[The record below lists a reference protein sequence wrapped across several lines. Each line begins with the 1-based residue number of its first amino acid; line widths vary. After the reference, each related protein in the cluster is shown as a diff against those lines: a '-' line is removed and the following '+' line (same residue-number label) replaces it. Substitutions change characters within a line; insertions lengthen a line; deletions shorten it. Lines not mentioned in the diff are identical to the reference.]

1 MFKKFIEFIKFL
13 FFGAG
18 RFVLSLKNYFLEEA
32 LSSKLA
38 IGLFLIKTLF
48 FFVCMCLIFFFVIFA
63 KIFYC
68 LSKIFLIQFMWI
80 LLGTILQILSFLIP
94 LLLAIAFLTLFER
107 KILASVQGRL
117 GPNFVGSQGILQ
129 PIADGIKL
137 LFKEIILPLTSSR
150 VLFAFAPIFSFF
162 LSLAN
167 WAVMTYDYDYGALT
181 NLNLGVLYVF
191 MISSLSVYSLILA
204 GWSSNS
210 RYALLGGLRAA
221 AQMISYEVS
230 IGLII
235 LNVVICVGS
244 LNLSDIVFFQRH
256 VYLIFPLFPM
266 FIIFF
271 ISALA
276 ETNRSPFDLP
286 EAEGELVAGYNVEY
300 SSITFALF
308 FLAEYGNIIFMSFF
322 STILFMGG
330 WVHGFVFFLIKVVF
344 MVFVFV
350 WVRAAFPRYRYDQLM
365 QIGWKLFLPISF
377 SYVIFTASILYIF
390 DALPFY

>member
-1 MFKKFIEFIKFL
+1 
-13 FFGAG
+13 
-18 RFVLSLKNYFLEEA
+18 
-32 LSSKLA
+32 
-38 IGLFLIKTLF
+38 
-48 FFVCMCLIFFFVIFA
+48 
-63 KIFYC
+63 
-68 LSKIFLIQFMWI
+68 
-80 LLGTILQILSFLIP
+80 
-94 LLLAIAFLTLFER
+94 
-107 KILASVQGRL
+107 
-117 GPNFVGSQGILQ
+117 
-129 PIADGIKL
+129 
-137 LFKEIILPLTSSR
+137 
-150 VLFAFAPIFSFF
+150 
-162 LSLAN
+162 
-167 WAVMTYDYDYGALT
+167 
-181 NLNLGVLYVF
+181 
-191 MISSLSVYSLILA
+191 LILA

-266 FIIFF
+266 FVIFF

-300 SSITFALF
+300 SSISFALF

-322 STILFMGG
+322 SVILFMGG
-330 WVHGFVFFLIKVVF
+330 WVHGFLFFLIKVVF

-365 QIGWKLFLPISF
+365 QIGWKLFLPFSF
-377 SYVIFTASILYIF
+377 SYVIFTASILYAF
-390 DALPFY
+390 DALPF

>member
-1 MFKKFIEFIKFL
+1 M
-13 FFGAG
+13 
-18 RFVLSLKNYFLEEA
+18 
-32 LSSKLA
+32 
-38 IGLFLIKTLF
+38 
-48 FFVCMCLIFFFVIFA
+48 
-63 KIFYC
+63 
-68 LSKIFLIQFMWI
+68 
-80 LLGTILQILSFLIP
+80 IP
-94 LLLAIAFLTLFER
+94 LLLAIAFLTLLER
-107 KILASVQGRL
+107 KILASVQGRI
-117 GPNFVGSQGILQ
+117 GPNFVGYKGVLQ
-129 PIADGIKL
+129 PIADGVKL

-150 VLFAFAPIFSFF
+150 VLFTFAPIFSFF

-167 WAVMTYDYDYGALT
+167 WAVMTYDCDYGALT

-230 IGLII
+230 MGLII

-271 ISALA
+271 VSALA

-330 WVHGFVFFLIKVVF
+330 WVHGFLFFLVKVVF
-344 MVFVFV
+344 MVFIFV

-377 SYVIFTASILYIF
+377 AYVIFTASVLYVF
-390 DALPFY
+390 DALPFN

>member
-1 MFKKFIEFIKFL
+1 
-13 FFGAG
+13 
-18 RFVLSLKNYFLEEA
+18 
-32 LSSKLA
+32 
-38 IGLFLIKTLF
+38 
-48 FFVCMCLIFFFVIFA
+48 
-63 KIFYC
+63 
-68 LSKIFLIQFMWI
+68 MWI

-271 ISALA
+271 Y
-276 ETNRSPFDLP
+276 FC
-286 EAEGELVAGYNVEY
+286 
-300 SSITFALF
+300 
-308 FLAEYGNIIFMSFF
+308 F
-322 STILFMGG
+322 S
-330 WVHGFVFFLIKVVF
+330 
-344 MVFVFV
+344 
-350 WVRAAFPRYRYDQLM
+350 
-365 QIGWKLFLPISF
+365 
-377 SYVIFTASILYIF
+377 
-390 DALPFY
+390 